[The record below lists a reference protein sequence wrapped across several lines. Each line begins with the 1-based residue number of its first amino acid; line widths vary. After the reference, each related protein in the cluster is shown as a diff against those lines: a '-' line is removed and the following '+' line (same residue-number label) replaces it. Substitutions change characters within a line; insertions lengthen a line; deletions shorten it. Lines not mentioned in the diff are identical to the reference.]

1 MSEQENVIKEDVLE
15 SRSAHILKGIYF
27 ILVAVIIINCI
38 ILISGVIHKSRR
50 TPIVSTKHVIL
61 HDNLIKENNK
71 EEETEQDKEDPA
83 EDEVTEEDV
92 EEKLTEEETK
102 VEE

>member
-71 EEETEQDKEDPA
+71 EEEDKEDPI
-83 EDEVTEEDV
+83 EDEVVEEDI
-92 EEKLTEEETK
+92 EEKFTEEETK